1 MNRIEKVLNEI
12 DGKLEELYGKLPDAS
27 KVIDGTATTEEIA
40 VTGQYTAYESIE
52 KTIKKYFPKYIDERI
67 QYASVD
73 DGIYAH
79 AETYSFNIPSELFDQ
94 LTPEQ
99 QKLWRKDIEDAVIS
113 GGYCGVE
120 LARDERYEENQE
132 KFEDSLKDELS
143 KYIEKN
149 FTIEK
154 DVFDRFGLDPKNYM
168 YSMDKSDMLKLV
180 KFFAARERKI
190 TILAVKKWLEENA
203 YMYNGECSGDRKDL
217 INDIDKQF
225 NK

>member
-1 MNRIEKVLNEI
+1 MDRIEKVINEI
-12 DGKLEELYGKLPDAS
+12 DSKLEELYGKLPDAS

-40 VTGQYTAYESIE
+40 VTSQYTAYESIE
-52 KTIKKYFPKYIDERI
+52 KTIKKYFPKYMDNRI

-73 DGIYAH
+73 DGIHAH
-79 AETYSFNIPSELFDQ
+79 ADTYSFNIPSELFDQ

-132 KFEDSLKDELS
+132 EFEDSLNDELS
-143 KYIEKN
+143 KYIENN

-154 DVFDRFGLDPKNYM
+154 DVLERFGLEPKDYM

-180 KFFAARERKI
+180 KFFATRERKM
-190 TILAVKKWLEENA
+190 TILAVKKWLEDNA
-203 YMYNGECSGDRKDL
+203 HMYNGECSGDRKDL

>member
-52 KTIKKYFPKYIDERI
+52 KTIKKYFPKYMDKRI

-73 DGIYAH
+73 DGIHAH
-79 AETYSFNIPSELFDQ
+79 ADTYSFNIPSELFNQ

-99 QKLWRKDIEDAVIS
+99 QKLWHKDIEAAVIS

>member
-1 MNRIEKVLNEI
+1 MDRVEKVINEI
-12 DGKLEELYGKLPDAS
+12 DSKLEELYGKLPDAS
-27 KVIDGTATTEEIA
+27 KVIDGTASTEEIA

-52 KTIKKYFPKYIDERI
+52 KTIKKYFPKYMDERI

-73 DGIYAH
+73 GGIHAH

-94 LTPEQ
+94 LTAEQ

-132 KFEDSLKDELS
+132 EFEDSLNDELS
-143 KYIEKN
+143 KYIENN

-154 DVFDRFGLDPKNYM
+154 DVLERFGLEPKDYM
-168 YSMDKSDMLKLV
+168 YSMDKNDMFKLV
-180 KFFAARERKI
+180 KFFAAQERKM
-190 TILAVKKWLEENA
+190 TIFAVKKWLEDNA
-203 YMYNGECSGDRKDL
+203 HMYNGECSGDREDL
-217 INDIDKQF
+217 IKDIDKEF
-225 NK
+225 GK